1 MPSTVIRSFHYD
13 ADKKVL
19 KVAFISGS
27 IYEYL
32 HVPEEIYLAMKASSS
47 KGEFL
52 NRIIK
57 RQYDF
62 RKIK

>member
-1 MPSTVIRSFHYD
+1 MPSAVIRSFHYD
-13 ADKKVL
+13 ADKQVL
-19 KVAFISGS
+19 KVVFISGS

-32 HVPEEIYLAMKASSS
+32 KIPEEVYRSMKASSS

-57 RQYDF
+57 GQYDF
-62 RKIK
+62 RRIK